1 MHLICLLTI
10 MEFEQSEMRISR
22 HLKKIGINTQNSTPK
37 HNLPVK

>member
-1 MHLICLLTI
+1 MNKDYT
-10 MEFEQSEMRISR
+10 FESRTEMRISR